1 MIIKAPPLVT
11 AEELLEMP
19 NSIDYE
25 LVDGI
30 LVERQMGAESNA
42 IAVEL
47 AFLIG
52 SYFKQ
57 HGRQG
62 HVFMGETG
70 FRIFPGRPN
79 HIRKPD
85 LAFVKFGR
93 FPDDR
98 QRPKGHV
105 DLIPDL
111 AVESISPGDLASE
124 VNEKI
129 DEYVEAGIPLI
140 WFFDPDS
147 KTVQIF
153 RKDGSTQRLTETDE
167 ISGEDILPNFRCRVA
182 DIFAPPEPSG
192 PSTGK

>member
-25 LVDGI
+25 LFDGI

-47 AFLIG
+47 AFFIRD
-52 SYFKQ
+52 YFKKF
-57 HGRQG
+57 GRTG
-62 HVFMGETG
+62 HIFMGEAG
-70 FRIFPGRPN
+70 FRIFPDRPN
-79 HIRKPD
+79 LIRKPD

-93 FPDDR
+93 LPDDP

-105 DLIPDL
+105 SLVPDL
-111 AVESISPGDLASE
+111 AMESISPGDLASE

-129 DEYVEAGIPLI
+129 DEYVEARIPLI

-147 KTVQIF
+147 KTVQVF
-153 RKDGSTQRLTETDE
+153 RKDGSTQRLTEADE

-192 PSTGK
+192 PSTVE

>member
-11 AEELLEMP
+11 AEQLLEMP
-19 NSIDYE
+19 NSVDYE
-25 LVDGI
+25 LVDGV
-30 LVERQMGAESNA
+30 LVERHMGAESNA

-47 AFLIG
+47 AFLLGI
-52 SYFKQ
+52 YFKQ
-57 HGRQG
+57 HGRIG

-70 FRIFPGRPN
+70 FRIFPDRPN
-79 HIRKPD
+79 LIRKPD

-93 FPDDR
+93 LPDDK

-105 DLIPDL
+105 GLIPDL

-153 RKDGSTQRLTETDE
+153 RADGSTQRLTETDE
-167 ISGEDILPNFRCRVA
+167 LSGENVLPNFRCRVSEV
-182 DIFAPPEPSG
+182 FAPPEPSSP
-192 PSTGK
+192 PSGQ

>member
-1 MIIKAPPLVT
+1 MIIKAPALVT
-11 AEELLEMP
+11 AEELLDMP

-25 LVDGI
+25 LVDGF

-47 AFLIG
+47 AFFIRD
-52 SYFKQ
+52 YFKMF
-57 HGRQG
+57 GRSG
-62 HVFMGETG
+62 HIFMGETG
-70 FRIFPGRPN
+70 FRIFPDRPN

-93 FPDDR
+93 LPDDP

-105 DLIPDL
+105 SLIPDL
-111 AVESISPGDLASE
+111 AMESISPGDLASE

-129 DEYVEAGIPLI
+129 DDYVEAGIPLI

-147 KTVQIF
+147 KTVQVF
-153 RKDGSTQRLTETDE
+153 RKDGTTQRLTEADE

-192 PSTGK
+192 PSSEQ

>member
-1 MIIKAPPLVT
+1 MIIKAPPIVT

-25 LVDGI
+25 LVDGV
-30 LVERQMGAESNA
+30 LVERHMGAESNA

-52 SYFKQ
+52 NYFRQ
-57 HGRQG
+57 YGRKG

-70 FRIFPGRPN
+70 FRIFPDRPN
-79 HIRKPD
+79 LIRKPD

-93 FPDDR
+93 FPDDP

-192 PSTGK
+192 PSNGT